1 MSRKVVCF
9 GPGRSMTA
17 KSARHESNC
26 DMVKRTSHGKTTCPV
41 ARPLDAIGDGWS
53 LLIVRDAFD
62 GLRRFGEFQK
72 SLGLAKNI
80 LSARLRNLVAHGIM
94 DTIPAADGGPYL
106 EYVLTEKG
114 RGLFPLLVALR
125 QWGEDFFFD
134 LEEPHVSL
142 VDRQAGLPVRRLDL
156 RAQDGSPLQPED
168 TVVRFPAPAAAGA
181 LPIPDNG

>member
-1 MSRKVVCF
+1 V
-9 GPGRSMTA
+9 
-17 KSARHESNC
+17 
-26 DMVKRTSHGKTTCPV
+26 VKRTSHEDSLCGV

-80 LSARLRNLVAHGIM
+80 LAARLRHLVAHGIM
-94 DTIPAADGGPYL
+94 DTLPASDGSAYQ

-125 QWGEDFFFD
+125 QWGDDFFFAPR
-134 LEEPHVSL
+134 EPHVRL
-142 VDRQAGLPVRRLDL
+142 VDKKAGAAVQKLEI
-156 RAQDGSPLQPED
+156 RAQDGRVLKPED
-168 TVVRFPAPAAAGA
+168 TVVQFPRATSERRLAN
-181 LPIPDNG
+181 DNIRHHRHPRRQPG